1 MPEREQARPRQAG
14 FGELLSSLLTEL
26 RSLFSDYAQLAVLDA
41 RRSAQR
47 LAWMLG
53 CVVVAAV
60 LIATAW
66 MGVIAALIVWLV
78 GEGVSW
84 AAVMA
89 VAALVNVAGAAAL
102 LWWMRHLFAE
112 MPFTAL
118 LRQLRGEPAPPMQKT
133 EGGHAH

>member
-14 FGELLSSLLTEL
+14 FGELLSHLLAEL

-41 RRSAQR
+41 RRSALR

-53 CVVVAAV
+53 CVVIASVLVAS
-60 LIATAW
+60 AW
-66 MGVIAALIVWLV
+66 MGLVAALIVWLL

-84 AAVMA
+84 VAVLA
-89 VAALVNVAGAAAL
+89 VAAMLNIAGAAGL

-118 LRQLRGEPAPPMQKT
+118 LRQLRGEPAPLEKP